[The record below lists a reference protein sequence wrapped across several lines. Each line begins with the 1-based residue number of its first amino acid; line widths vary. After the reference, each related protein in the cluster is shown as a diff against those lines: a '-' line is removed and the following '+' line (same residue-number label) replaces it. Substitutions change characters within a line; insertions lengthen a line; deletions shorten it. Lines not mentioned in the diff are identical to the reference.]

1 MSSLAA
7 APPSLAVSPLQMA
20 ANALD
25 LLDREDPAD
34 LPSAALGDE
43 IEELF
48 TIQNRVAAAIPR
60 RVAVFDR
67 TRGCAAFEAHST
79 AAWLK
84 QRVRLA
90 PNAASEQVR
99 VARQLDRHP
108 DRKSVV

>member
-7 APPSLAVSPLQMA
+7 APPSPAVSSLQMA

-25 LLDREDPAD
+25 LLDREDPAGM
-34 LPSAALGDE
+34 PSTALGEE

-48 TIQNRVAAAIPR
+48 TIQNRVAAAITR

-67 TRGCAAFEAHST
+67 TRGCTAFEARST

-84 QRVRLA
+84 RRGRLA
-90 PNAASEQVR
+90 PPPGPPPGPPPPP
-99 VARQLDRHP
+99 LHP
-108 DRKSVV
+108 P